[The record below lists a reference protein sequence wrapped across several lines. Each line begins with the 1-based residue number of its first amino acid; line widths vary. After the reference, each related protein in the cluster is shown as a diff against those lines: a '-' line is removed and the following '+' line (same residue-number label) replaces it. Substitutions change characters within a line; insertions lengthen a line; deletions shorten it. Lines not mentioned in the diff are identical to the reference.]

1 MAGNEPDHHLEGGFS
16 MSLMGKFKDT
26 FSKKL
31 TYNEAVKFT
40 IVGILVTLLVAGL
53 AVQGITA
60 LCNWMIGA

>member
-1 MAGNEPDHHLEGGFS
+1 